1 MTLAMA
7 CSSPFSMIVLY
18 FAYGRMLNRYGPRKT
33 LCLDILLSSFVF
45 AMSSFYLHIID
56 FPIENEKQT
65 FREPTSILPMMIFFL
80 FMYQN
85 SYVGL
90 LQTQYWSFIGS
101 LLSPAEGK
109 VYFAP
114 ISGVSS
120 ITSTIAA
127 AMVSR
132 IVVKVGLQ
140 GLLMGGALSLIASAF
155 LADKAYQISE
165 EHGFDPS
172 IHITNKKTT
181 KKIKQEQSKP
191 NNHIGIIQ
199 TTKDLFSRVPTL
211 SALFCEVI
219 TCGFLSSLL
228 NFMFVFQLKE
238 TIPEDFMRA
247 GYSGKFY
254 ALINATSAILQFG
267 PLSYCLQQIDI
278 SYIWIFMP
286 TIMLCFSSVQC
297 FVMMNH
303 SMDQSPSLFLFAASY
318 FVMKTIEYSLHGVAC
333 EMAYVTLD
341 YESRFIGK
349 EIVGVLGNRVGR
361 SGISLALSVI
371 TKYYGELQLR
381 TLSCTSFLL
390 GLSWFCCGLRMSRLI
405 PTQLT
410 EKHKMA

>member
-1 MTLAMA
+1 MTCAMAMHFFGYEFIRNSILSLFTSQQAGFHSNTNESSNRNSTSIMTLAMA

-165 EHGFDPS
+165 EV
-172 IHITNKKTT
+172 
-181 KKIKQEQSKP
+181 
-191 NNHIGIIQ
+191 
-199 TTKDLFSRVPTL
+199 R
-211 SALFCEVI
+211 
-219 TCGFLSSLL
+219 
-228 NFMFVFQLKE
+228 
-238 TIPEDFMRA
+238 
-247 GYSGKFY
+247 KF
-254 ALINATSAILQFG
+254 
-267 PLSYCLQQIDI
+267 
-278 SYIWIFMP
+278 
-286 TIMLCFSSVQC
+286 
-297 FVMMNH
+297 
-303 SMDQSPSLFLFAASY
+303 
-318 FVMKTIEYSLHGVAC
+318 
-333 EMAYVTLD
+333 
-341 YESRFIGK
+341 
-349 EIVGVLGNRVGR
+349 
-361 SGISLALSVI
+361 
-371 TKYYGELQLR
+371 
-381 TLSCTSFLL
+381 
-390 GLSWFCCGLRMSRLI
+390 
-405 PTQLT
+405 
-410 EKHKMA
+410 